1 VTENPFGRVATTIR
15 VIVLEDN
22 PDDAEL
28 AILELERAGFAP
40 EWRRVQTEAEFLE
53 ALKEPCDLI
62 LADYNLPDFD
72 ALSALTRVATSGVE
86 VPFIIVSGSIGE
98 DSAVTAM
105 QRGAADYVLKD
116 RLARLGQAARRA
128 LEQRRD
134 RQGRAHAEEQLRHLA
149 LYDVLTDLPNR
160 VLFSDRLHHAVS
172 MASRR
177 HGSFCL
183 LMLDLDRFKE
193 VNDSLGHQAGDQLLK
208 QVAARLGDAL
218 RESDTVARLG
228 GDEFAVISGAD
239 IEIDN
244 AVLAARKIL
253 KTLAKPFSL
262 GETAVKI
269 SASVGIARYPD
280 HGHDADTLVRHADIA
295 MYAAKADP
303 NGYALYAPSQDS
315 NMLERLGL
323 VRDLYSA
330 LPNGELL
337 VHFQPKVDL
346 RSPRVVGAEAL
357 VRWRHPQRGI
367 LYPESFISFVEQSD
381 LIGPLFGE
389 VLEESLRA
397 AASWRDAGLDLGVSV
412 NVSAA
417 NLYDPDLPNIVAAA
431 LDRNGVPARI
441 LTAEVTETAI
451 MAAHTAATVRRLS
464 ALGVRISIDDFGTGY
479 SSLRHLKTL
488 PVDEV
493 KIDRSFVADMARDAS
508 DAAIVK
514 CVIDLAKN
522 LGMRVV
528 AEGVESGTI
537 ASMLEA
543 LGCDEIQG
551 YEIAQAMPADEIVG
565 WLGGTEYIAGGGPAA
580 TSARLA

>member
-1 VTENPFGRVATTIR
+1 MSEAPRVATSVR
-15 VIVLEDN
+15 VLVLEDN

-40 EWRRVQTEAEFLE
+40 DWRRVQTEAEFLA
-53 ALKEPCDLI
+53 ALREPCDLI

-72 ALSALTRVATSGVE
+72 ALTALTRVGATGLD

-98 DSAVTAM
+98 DAAVTAM

-134 RQGRAHAEEQLRHLA
+134 RQERVHAEEQLRHLA

-160 VLFSDRLHHAVS
+160 VLFSDRLHHAVA

-183 LMLDLDRFKE
+183 LMFDLDRFKE
-193 VNDSLGHQAGDQLLK
+193 VNDSLGHHAGDQLLK
-208 QVAARLGDAL
+208 QVGARLSEEL

-228 GDEFAVISGAD
+228 GDEFAVISGFD

-244 AVLAARKIL
+244 AVLTAKKIL
-253 KTLAKPFSL
+253 KALAKPFSL

-280 HGHDADTLVRHADIA
+280 HGADADTLVRHADIA

-303 NGYALYAPSQDS
+303 GGYALYAPSQDS

-323 VRDLYSA
+323 VHDLYSA
-330 LPNGELL
+330 LPHGELL
-337 VHFQPKVDL
+337 VHFQPKVDIAT
-346 RSPRVVGAEAL
+346 SRVVGAEAL
-357 VRWRHPQRGI
+357 VRWRHPERGL
-367 LYPESFISFVEQSD
+367 LYPESFISFVEKSD
-381 LIGPLFGE
+381 LIGPLLGE

-397 AASWRDAGLDLGVSV
+397 AATWRRGGLEVGVSV

-417 NLYDPDLPNIVAAA
+417 NLYDPELPSMVKAA
-431 LDRNGVPARI
+431 LERHQLPPHT
-441 LTAEVTETAI
+441 LTAEITETAI
-451 MAAHTAATVRRLS
+451 MATHTESTVRRLS

-479 SSLRHLKTL
+479 SSLRYLKTL
-488 PVDEV
+488 PVDEI
-493 KIDRSFVADMARDAS
+493 KIDQSFVTDMARDAS

-514 CVIDLAKN
+514 CIVDLAKT
-522 LGMRVV
+522 LDLRVV
-528 AEGVESGTI
+528 AEGVETRTI
-537 ASMLEA
+537 AGMLEG

-551 YEIAQAMPADEIVG
+551 YHIAPAMPADEVIG
-565 WLGGTEYIAGGGPAA
+565 WLSAGDETLTPATPA
-580 TSARLA
+580 

>member
-1 VTENPFGRVATTIR
+1 MSEPAQRVATGIR

-40 EWRRVQTEAEFLE
+40 DWRRVQTEEEFLD
-53 ALKEPCDLI
+53 ALRQPCDLI

-72 ALSALTRVATSGVE
+72 AVSALNRVAASGLDI
-86 VPFIIVSGSIGE
+86 PFIIVSGSIGE
-98 DSAVTAM
+98 DAAVTAM
-105 QRGAADYVLKD
+105 QRGASDYVLKD

-134 RQGRAHAEEQLRHLA
+134 RQERAHAQEQLRHLA

-172 MASRR
+172 MAARR
-177 HGSFCL
+177 HGSFCV

-193 VNDSLGHQAGDQLLK
+193 VNDSLGHHAGDELLK
-208 QVAARLGDAL
+208 QVAGRLTEAL

-253 KTLAKPFSL
+253 RMLAKPFSL

-280 HGHDADTLVRHADIA
+280 HGQDADTLVRHADIA

-323 VRDLYSA
+323 VRDLYTA

-337 VHFQPKVDL
+337 VHFQPKVDIVH
-346 RSPRVVGAEAL
+346 PQVVGAEAL
-357 VRWRHPQRGI
+357 IRWRHPERGI
-367 LYPESFISFVEQSD
+367 LFPESFISFVEKSD

-397 AASWRDAGLDLGVSV
+397 AASWHEAGLELGVSV

-417 NLYDPDLPNIVAAA
+417 NLYDPELPNIVAAA
-431 LDRNGVPARI
+431 LDRYRLPART
-441 LTAEVTETAI
+441 LTAEITETAI

-493 KIDRSFVADMARDAS
+493 KIDRSFVTDMARDAS

-522 LGMRVV
+522 LDMRVV
-528 AEGVESGTI
+528 AEGVESHSI
-537 ASMLEA
+537 AAMLKG

-551 YEIAQAMPADEIVG
+551 YYVARSMPADELAG
-565 WLGGTEYIAGGGPAA
+565 WLGTEFTGAA
-580 TSARLA
+580 STSLA

>member
-1 VTENPFGRVATTIR
+1 VSEPAQRVASGIR

-22 PDDAEL
+22 ADDAEL
-28 AILELERAGFAP
+28 AIMELERAGFAP
-40 EWRRVQTEAEFLE
+40 DWRRVQTEPEFLA
-53 ALKEPCDLI
+53 ALREPCDLI

-72 ALSALTRVATSGVE
+72 ALTALTRVAATGLDI
-86 VPFIIVSGSIGE
+86 PFIIVSGSIGE

-134 RQGRAHAEEQLRHLA
+134 RQERAHAQEQLRHLA

-172 MASRR
+172 MAARR
-177 HGSFCL
+177 RGSFCL

-193 VNDSLGHQAGDQLLK
+193 VNDSLGHLAGDQLLK
-208 QVAARLGDAL
+208 QVASRLTEAL

-228 GDEFAVISGAD
+228 GDEFAVISGFD
-239 IEIDN
+239 IEVDN

-253 KTLAKPFSL
+253 RTLAKPFSL

-280 HGHDADTLVRHADIA
+280 HGQDAETLVRHADIA

-303 NGYALYAPSQDS
+303 NGFALYAPSQDS

-337 VHFQPKVDL
+337 VHFQPKVDIV
-346 RSPRVVGAEAL
+346 SPRVVGAEAL
-357 VRWRHPQRGI
+357 IRWRHPERGV
-367 LYPESFISFVEQSD
+367 LYPESFISFVEKSD
-381 LIGPLFGE
+381 LIGPLLGE

-397 AASWRDAGLDLGVSV
+397 AASWHEQGLELGVSV

-417 NLYDPDLPNIVAAA
+417 NLYDPELPNTVAAA
-431 LDRNGVPARI
+431 LDRYRLPART
-441 LTAEVTETAI
+441 LTAEITETAI

-493 KIDRSFVADMARDAS
+493 KIDRSFVTDMARDAS

-522 LGMRVV
+522 LDMRVV
-528 AEGVESGTI
+528 AEGVESHAI
-537 ASMLEA
+537 AVMLER

-551 YEIAQAMPADEIVG
+551 FHIARAMPGDELAA
-565 WLGGTEYIAGGGPAA
+565 WLSSEFSA
-580 TSARLA
+580 TLA

>member
-1 VTENPFGRVATTIR
+1 MIENPAQRVAMSVR
-15 VIVLEDN
+15 VVVLEDN

-40 EWRRVQTEAEFLE
+40 EWRRVQTESEFLE
-53 ALKEPCDLI
+53 ALRDPCDLI

-72 ALSALTRVATSGVE
+72 ALSALSRVASSGID
-86 VPFIIVSGSIGE
+86 VPFIIVSGSSGE
-98 DSAVTAM
+98 DAAVNAM

-134 RQGRAHAEEQLRHLA
+134 RQERAHAQEQLRHLA

-193 VNDSLGHQAGDQLLK
+193 VNDSLGHHAGDHLLK
-208 QVAARLGDAL
+208 QVAARLTEAL

-228 GDEFAVISGAD
+228 GDEFAVISGFD

-244 AVLAARKIL
+244 AVLTARKIL
-253 KTLAKPFSL
+253 RTLAKPFSL

-280 HGHDADTLVRHADIA
+280 HGHDAETLVRHADIA

-303 NGYALYAPSQDS
+303 NGYAPYAPSQDF

-323 VRDLYSA
+323 VSDLYTA
-330 LPNGELL
+330 LPNGELM

-346 RSPRVVGAEAL
+346 AQPRVVGVEAL
-357 VRWRHPQRGI
+357 IRWQHPERGI
-367 LYPESFISFVEQSD
+367 LYPESFISYVEKSD
-381 LIGPLFGE
+381 LIGPLFSE
-389 VLEESLRA
+389 VLEESLRS
-397 AASWRDAGLDLGVSV
+397 AASWHAAGLELGVAV
-412 NVSAA
+412 NVSPA
-417 NLYDPDLPNIVAAA
+417 NLYDPELPSIVSEA
-431 LDRNGVPARI
+431 LDRYRLPART
-441 LTAEVTETAI
+441 LTAEITETAI
-451 MAAHTAATVRRLS
+451 MAAHTATTVRRLS
-464 ALGVRISIDDFGTGY
+464 SLGVRISIDDFGTGY

-493 KIDRSFVADMARDAS
+493 KIDRSFVADMVRDAN

-514 CVIDLAKN
+514 CVVDLAKN
-522 LGMRVV
+522 LGLRVV
-528 AEGVESGTI
+528 AEGVESEPI
-537 ASMLEA
+537 AALLEG

-551 YEIAQAMPADEIVG
+551 FHVSQAIPANEVAG
-565 WLGGTEYIAGGGPAA
+565 WLAGTRYRAGGG
-580 TSARLA
+580 SARPA

>member
-1 VTENPFGRVATTIR
+1 MTEPAQRVAIGVR

-40 EWRRVQTEAEFLE
+40 DWRRVQTEEEFLD
-53 ALKEPCDLI
+53 ALRQPCDLI

-72 ALSALTRVATSGVE
+72 AITALTRVAASGLDI
-86 VPFIIVSGSIGE
+86 PFIIVSGSIGE
-98 DSAVTAM
+98 DAAVTAM
-105 QRGAADYVLKD
+105 QRGASDYVLKD

-134 RQGRAHAEEQLRHLA
+134 RQERAHAQEQLRHLA

-172 MASRR
+172 MAARR
-177 HGSFCL
+177 QGSFCL

-193 VNDSLGHQAGDQLLK
+193 VNDSLGHHAGDQLLK
-208 QVAARLGDAL
+208 QVAARLTEAL

-253 KTLAKPFSL
+253 RMLAKPFSL

-280 HGHDADTLVRHADIA
+280 HGQDADTLVRHADIA

-323 VRDLYSA
+323 VRDLYTA

-337 VHFQPKVDL
+337 VHFQPKVDIVN
-346 RSPRVVGAEAL
+346 PHVVGAEAL
-357 VRWRHPQRGI
+357 IRWRHPERGI
-367 LYPESFISFVEQSD
+367 LFPESFISFIEKSD

-397 AASWRDAGLDLGVSV
+397 AASWHDAGLEIGVSV

-417 NLYDPDLPNIVAAA
+417 NLYDPELPSIVAAA
-431 LDRNGVPARI
+431 LDRYRLPART
-441 LTAEVTETAI
+441 LTAEITETAI
-451 MAAHTAATVRRLS
+451 MAAHTATTVRRLS

-493 KIDRSFVADMARDAS
+493 KIDRSFVTDMARDAS

-522 LGMRVV
+522 LDMRVV
-528 AEGVESGTI
+528 AEGVESHSI
-537 ASMLEA
+537 ATMLQG

-551 YEIAQAMPADEIVG
+551 FYVARSMPADELAS
-565 WLGGTEYIAGGGPAA
+565 WLGSEYSSA
-580 TSARLA
+580 TSTGLA